1 MNIFRLAL
9 RENTRHR
16 VNLVLVCLIPFPLL
30 LIPANE
36 TGFPF
41 GLNLYGL
48 LVFYTAFL
56 LARPIAEDR
65 MKGMILRITASPIS
79 TFRYLGS
86 HLAAYFLLLGVQVL
100 LFLAGSALV
109 HQLEGPVYLNL
120 LLLYLSFAVMSTAFA
135 VAWNSLFRSFNLS
148 FGLFAGIGSL
158 MCLVSGISMPL
169 SVIPRSIQRFTMFL
183 PTYWLPYG
191 IDALQTVRYP
201 DLMLAHAILLGYAVV
216 FLLAGTR
223 RKI

>member
-36 TGFPF
+36 TSFPF

-65 MKGMILRITASPIS
+65 MKGMILRIAASPIS
-79 TFRYLGS
+79 TFHYLGS

-100 LFLAGSALV
+100 LFLAGSAFV
-109 HQLEGPVYLNL
+109 HRLGVPAYLNL
-120 LLLYLSFAVMSTAFA
+120 LLLYLSFAAMSTAFA

-148 FGLFAGIGSL
+148 FSLFAGIGSL

-169 SVIPRSIQRFTMFL
+169 AIIPRSIQRFTMLL

-191 IDALQTVRYP
+191 IDALQALRYP